1 MTDSIQFL
9 LDQVHETKSKTIST
23 SMFNL
28 KNDDHAHKAYETIF
42 ISFKEIQFDQL
53 LPTAW
58 R

>member
-1 MTDSIQFL
+1 MYKVQ
-9 LDQVHETKSKTIST
+9 E
-23 SMFNL
+23 
-28 KNDDHAHKAYETIF
+28 AYDETIF